1 MKTLLF
7 TIEYPP
13 FKGGVSNYYGNLVKY
28 WPEKDS
34 IKVLNNN
41 SGTLLTNKI
50 WPKWLP
56 AFWQF
61 VKINKQEKFDHII
74 VGQLLPLGI
83 ILYIYSIFNKVSYSV
98 VIHGM
103 DINYALRKTRK
114 RIISFKILKRAEYIF
129 CPNFYTAELVKDF
142 IGLEN
147 HNKIKVVN
155 PGIETDINFNK
166 YQNEKIFK
174 KYNLQDKIVL
184 FTISRLVKRKGQ
196 DKVIATL
203 KKIYMVNSDI
213 HYFIA
218 GKGEDERYL
227 KEIAGFCPNIH
238 FLGSLS
244 DDEKW
249 QWLKSSDIFIMPT
262 RDIEGDFEG
271 FGIVYLEAALASLP
285 AIGGNSGGVSDAII
299 DGETGLLVNPQSV
312 DDIAGAI
319 LKLAQ
324 DSQLRKKMGSQGRE
338 RAVKDFEW
346 SKQIKKIYKLC
357 SEEYFVP
364 KGR

>member
-1 MKTLLF
+1 MKILLF

-13 FKGGVSNYYGNLVKY
+13 FKGGVANYYGNLAKY
-28 WPEKDS
+28 WPEKNN

-41 SGTLLTNKI
+41 SGILLCNKI

-61 VKINKQEKFDHII
+61 VKLNKQEKFDHII
-74 VGQLLPLGI
+74 VGHLLPLGI

-98 VIHGM
+98 IIHGM
-103 DINYALRKTRK
+103 DINYALRKSRK
-114 RIISFKILKRAEYIF
+114 RIISLKILKKTEHIF
-129 CPNFYTAELVKDF
+129 CANSYTAGLVKDF

-147 HNKIKVVN
+147 NSKVKVVN
-155 PGIETDINFNK
+155 PGIDVNINFNK
-166 YQNEKIFK
+166 YQNEKILK
-174 KYNLQDKIVL
+174 KYNLQNKIVL
-184 FTISRLVKRKGQ
+184 FTISRLVKRKGH
-196 DKVIATL
+196 DKVIDAL
-203 KKIYMVNSDI
+203 KKIHAINSDI

-218 GKGEDERYL
+218 GKGEDEMYL
-227 KEIAGFCPNIH
+227 KEKTGDCKNIH
-238 FLGSLS
+238 FLGLLS

-249 QWLKSSDIFIMPT
+249 QWLKSSDVFIMPA

-285 AIGGNSGGVSDAII
+285 VIGGNSGGVKDAII
-299 DGETGLLVNPQSV
+299 DGETGLLVDPQSI

-324 DSQLRKKMGSQGRE
+324 DTELRKKMGAQGRE
-338 RAVKDFEW
+338 RAVRDFEW
-346 SKQIKKIYKLC
+346 SMQIKKIYK
-357 SEEYFVP
+357 YIN
-364 KGR
+364 K

>member
-28 WPEKDS
+28 WPEKNN
-34 IKVLNNN
+34 ITVLDNN
-41 SGTLLTNKI
+41 SGALLCNKI

-56 AFWQF
+56 AFWRF
-61 VKINKQEKFDHII
+61 VKLNKQKKFDHVIA
-74 VGQLLPLGI
+74 GHLLPLGI
-83 ILYIYSIFNKVSYSV
+83 ILYIYSIFNKISYSI

-103 DINYALRKTRK
+103 DINYALRKSRK
-114 RIISFKILKRAEYIF
+114 KAISFKILKKAKNIF
-129 CPNFYTAELVKDF
+129 CANSYTAGLVKDF
-142 IGLEN
+142 MDQEN
-147 HNKIKVVN
+147 HGKIKVVN
-155 PGIETDINFNK
+155 PGIDVSINFNK
-166 YQNEKIFK
+166 YQNEKILK

-196 DKVIATL
+196 DKTIEAL

-218 GKGEDERYL
+218 GIGEDEMYL
-227 KEIAGFCPNIH
+227 KEIAGICPNIH
-238 FLGSLS
+238 FLGLISN
-244 DDEKW
+244 DEKW
-249 QWLKSSDIFIMPT
+249 QWLKSSDIFIMPA
-262 RDIEGDFEG
+262 RDIKGDFEG

-285 AIGGNSGGVSDAII
+285 VIGGNAGGVKDAIF
-299 DGETGLLVNPQSV
+299 DGETGLLVDPRNV

-324 DSQLRKKMGSQGRE
+324 DKELRKKMGAQGRK
-338 RAVKDFEW
+338 RAIRDFEW
-346 SKQIKKIYKLC
+346 SRQIRKIYK
-357 SEEYFVP
+357 YINYINI
-364 KGR
+364 

>member
-1 MKTLLF
+1 MKILLF

-13 FKGGVSNYYGNLVKY
+13 FKGGVSNYYGNLIKY
-28 WPEKDS
+28 WPEKDN

-41 SGTLLTNKI
+41 SGILLCNKI
-50 WPKWLP
+50 WPKWFP

-61 VKINKQEKFDHII
+61 VKLNKQEKFDHVI

-98 VIHGM
+98 IIHGM
-103 DINYALRKTRK
+103 DINCALRKTRK
-114 RIISFKILKRAEYIF
+114 RIISFKILKKAKHIF
-129 CPNFYTAELVKDF
+129 CANSYTAELVKDF
-142 IGLEN
+142 IGQEN
-147 HNKIKVVN
+147 HGKVKVAN
-155 PGIETDINFNK
+155 PGIDININFGK
-166 YQNEKIFK
+166 YQNKEILK

-196 DKVIATL
+196 DKVIEAL
-203 KKIYMVNSDI
+203 KKIYKINSDI

-218 GKGEDERYL
+218 GIGEDEKYL

-238 FLGSLS
+238 FLGHLS

-249 QWLKSSDIFIMPT
+249 QWLKSSDIFIMPA
-262 RDIEGDFEG
+262 RDIKGDFEG

-285 AIGGNSGGVSDAII
+285 VIGGNVGGVKDAII

-319 LKLAQ
+319 LKLSQ
-324 DSQLRKKMGSQGRE
+324 DKELRKRMGLQGEE

-346 SKQIKKIYKLC
+346 SNQIKKIYK
-357 SEEYFVP
+357 YINI
-364 KGR
+364 

>member
-13 FKGGVSNYYGNLVKY
+13 FKGGVSNYYGNLIKY
-28 WPEKDS
+28 WPEKDN

-41 SGTLLTNKI
+41 SGALLCNKI

-61 VKINKQEKFDHII
+61 VKLNKQEKFDHII
-74 VGQLLPLGI
+74 VGHLLPLGI

-98 VIHGM
+98 IIHGM
-103 DINYALRKTRK
+103 DINYALRKNRK
-114 RIISFKILKRAEYIF
+114 RIISLKILKKAKHIF
-129 CPNFYTAELVKDF
+129 CPNSYTAGLVKDF
-142 IGLEN
+142 IGQEN
-147 HNKIKVVN
+147 HGKVKVIN
-155 PGIETDINFNK
+155 PGIDININFNK
-166 YQNEKIFK
+166 YQNEEILK

-196 DKVIATL
+196 DKVIEAL

-218 GKGEDERYL
+218 GKGENEAYL
-227 KEIAGFCPNIH
+227 KEIAGICPNIH

-249 QWLKSSDIFIMPT
+249 QWLKSSDIFIMPA

-285 AIGGNSGGVSDAII
+285 VIGGNSGGVKDAII
-299 DGETGLLVNPQSV
+299 DGETGLLVDSQSV

-324 DSQLRKKMGSQGRE
+324 DTKLRKRMGVQGRE
-338 RAVKDFEW
+338 RAVRDFEW
-346 SKQIKKIYKLC
+346 SKQIKKIYNQIKN
-357 SEEYFVP
+357 SDIAN
-364 KGR
+364 

>member
-28 WPEKDS
+28 WPEKNN
-34 IKVLNNN
+34 ITVLNNN
-41 SGTLLTNKI
+41 SGILLSGKI
-50 WPKWLP
+50 WPKWLL

-61 VKINKQEKFDHII
+61 VKINKQEKFNHVI

-83 ILYIYSIFNKVSYSV
+83 ILYIYSIFNKISYSV
-98 VIHGM
+98 IIHGM
-103 DINYALRKTRK
+103 DMNYALRRSRK
-114 RIISFKILKRAEYIF
+114 RIISFKILKKARHIF
-129 CPNFYTAELVKDF
+129 CANSYTAELVKDF
-142 IGLEN
+142 ISQEN
-147 HNKIKVVN
+147 HSKVKVVN
-155 PGIETDINFNK
+155 PGVDININFDK
-166 YQNEKIFK
+166 YQNEKVLK

-196 DKVIATL
+196 DRVIEAL
-203 KKIYMVNSDI
+203 KKIYMVNSNI

-218 GKGEDERYL
+218 GIGEDEKYL
-227 KEIAGFCPNIH
+227 EKIAGICPNIH
-238 FLGSLS
+238 FLGLLG

-249 QWLKSSDIFIMPT
+249 QWLKSSDIFIMPA
-262 RDIEGDFEG
+262 RDIKGDFEG

-285 AIGGNSGGVSDAII
+285 VIGGNVGGVSDAIV
-299 DGETGLLVNPQSV
+299 DGETGLLIDPQNV

-324 DSQLRKKMGSQGRE
+324 DEELRKKMGAQGRK
-338 RAVKDFEW
+338 RAIRDFEW
-346 SKQIKKIYKLC
+346 SKQIKKIY
-357 SEEYFVP
+357 EYINI
-364 KGR
+364 

>member
-13 FKGGVSNYYGNLVKY
+13 FKGGVANYYGNLVKY
-28 WPEKDS
+28 WPEQDN
-34 IKVLNNN
+34 IKVLDNN
-41 SGTLLTNKI
+41 SGALLCNKI
-50 WPKWLP
+50 WPRWLP
-56 AFWQF
+56 AFWRF
-61 VKINKQEKFDHII
+61 VKLNKQEKFDHII

-83 ILYIYSIFNKVSYSV
+83 ILYIYSIFNKISYSV
-98 VIHGM
+98 IIHGM
-103 DINYALRKTRK
+103 DINYALLKTRK
-114 RIISFKILKRAEYIF
+114 KIISFKILKKAKYIF
-129 CPNFYTAELVKDF
+129 CANSYTAGLVKNF
-142 IGLEN
+142 IGQEN
-147 HNKIKVVN
+147 HGKVKVVN
-155 PGIETDINFNK
+155 PGIEIDMDFNK
-166 YQNEKIFK
+166 YQNKEILK

-196 DKVIATL
+196 DKTIEAL

-218 GKGEDERYL
+218 GKGEDEEYL
-227 KEIAGFCPNIH
+227 KEVAGICPNIH

-249 QWLKSSDIFIMPT
+249 QWLKSSDIFIMPA
-262 RDIEGDFEG
+262 RDIKGDFEG

-285 AIGGNSGGVSDAII
+285 VIGGNAGGVGDAIL
-299 DGETGLLVNPQSV
+299 DGKTGLLVDPRNV

-324 DSQLRKKMGSQGRE
+324 DEKLRKKMGAQGRE
-338 RAVKDFEW
+338 RAIKDFEW
-346 SKQIKKIYKLC
+346 SRQIKKICNQIKN
-357 SEEYFVP
+357 SDIVN
-364 KGR
+364 